1 MLGDEVTR
9 AERSRSRR
17 FVAGFGGKR
26 IGVLGDFMLDEMLQG
41 EATRISPEAP
51 VPVVLV
57 NHSNA
62 AADFPGG
69 AGNVAAN
76 IAALDGRAI
85 PWGLIGSDAQGG
97 RLCKLLEAHGIGPR
111 TLVRERGRITPRKL
125 RIAAHHQQLLRID
138 FEHVTPMAAATRR
151 TLAVSLRSAMGR
163 LDALIVSDYQK
174 GSVDPALCREV
185 LPLARAKGVPVFVDP
200 KPGHVE
206 PCFGATAVTPN
217 LQEAERFA
225 GMAMHDRASLEKGG
239 RLLIDRFQCEYLLVT
254 RGSEG
259 MNLLGRDGSYVTIPS
274 RPRPV
279 YDVTGA
285 GDTVIAAL
293 ALAVSAGASMKEA
306 AQIANIAAGIVV
318 MKFGTAQ
325 ISRSELAG
333 ALGD

>member
-1 MLGDEVTR
+1 MARE
-9 AERSRSRR
+9 ERSRKRR
-17 FVAGFGGKR
+17 FVAGFSGKR

-76 IAALDGRAI
+76 IAALDGRAV
-85 PWGLIGSDAQGG
+85 PWGIIGADAHGQ
-97 RLCKLLEAHGIGPR
+97 RLCELLEAHGIGPL

-125 RIAAHHQQLLRID
+125 RIAAHHQQLLRLD
-138 FEHVTPMAAATRR
+138 FEHVAPMAAATRR
-151 TLAVSLRSAMGR
+151 ALARSLRGRMGR
-163 LDALIVSDYQK
+163 LSALIVSDYQK

-200 KPGHVE
+200 KPGHIE
-206 PCFGATAVTPN
+206 PCLGATAVTPN

-225 GMAMHDRASLEKGG
+225 GMAMRDRASLEKGG
-239 RLLIDRFQCEYLLVT
+239 RLLIDRFQCKYLLVT

-259 MNLLGRDGSYVTIPS
+259 MSLLGRDGSHVTISS

-285 GDTVIAAL
+285 GDTVIATL

-306 AQIANIAAGIVV
+306 AQIANVAAGIVV

-325 ISRSELAG
+325 ISRSELAE
-333 ALGD
+333 ALGG